1 MLLETSYFS
10 SSDWLTLDFLLTHV
24 TTVLYNSPRKCTPV
38 KRRGKKLGFQLS
50 HGQPSID
57 HTNQHILPTEIFK
70 EQNRLNSVIIEE
82 NFKFKNLTYDFR
94 NAETFSVEY
103 YCLLEPH
110 LGITKF

>member
-1 MLLETSYFS
+1 MLLEISYFS

-50 HGQPSID
+50 HRQPSID
-57 HTNQHILPTEIFK
+57 HTNLHILPTEIFK
-70 EQNRLNSVIIEE
+70 TKIVITVITEE

-94 NAETFSVEY
+94 NAETFSIEY
-103 YCLLEPH
+103 YCLLELH
-110 LGITKF
+110 LGTTKF